1 MSVAGE
7 GGPVPR
13 DAIERLIEESSIFKG
28 LDASAR
34 GLLADQ
40 FESQALP
47 GGAVLMRQGEP
58 ADALYL
64 VSVGR
69 FRVSI
74 ERDDGTETVVAELGR
89 GDIVGELALITD
101 DPRSATV
108 TAVRDSQVLRLGTSA
123 FTQLVDTNPAIQRE
137 FTTEVVRRLVR
148 SFREGSPTSPVATI
162 AVVPLDSAAAVI
174 EMGERLHRSLDRLAG
189 PAGHLTK
196 EATAAAGGNLEE
208 VGPDR
213 LAAWF
218 GEHESG
224 FEVVTYQ
231 ASPEPGSWT
240 DACIR
245 QADLVLVVASADG
258 SPAVRDVER
267 SIAERRRLLKSRVEL
282 VLVHPASTQD
292 PRETRR
298 FLAGRDIDRHHHIRV
313 DRDGDI
319 DRVAR
324 LALGRGIGVV
334 FSGGGARGIAGI
346 GAYRALLE
354 AGVPIDATGGTSIG
368 SLLAGGVARGQTPD
382 ELAALIRAAVLDSSP
397 FDVTFPIVSLARGRK
412 VTQSI
417 RDGADGLDLEDGW
430 RHLYCVS
437 TNLTTGQEVVH
448 RDGPG
453 WFAIRASFS
462 IPGVFPPVRT
472 EDGDLLVDG
481 GMLDNMPVGVMR
493 AEHQGIS
500 VIAIDVG
507 KTRDV
512 VAGALPDD
520 GVVSGWK
527 LLRNRMRRKKNRT
540 SAAGLGRILMR
551 LTELGSE
558 QDADHGDLY
567 IRPDIDD
574 FSIAD
579 FKAFD
584 RLIELGYE
592 AGQREVAAWLASGA
606 APTF

>member
-1 MSVAGE
+1 MTVARD

-13 DAIERLIEESSIFKG
+13 DAIERLIEEGSIFRG
-28 LDASAR
+28 LDPSAR
-34 GLLADQ
+34 GLLAKQ
-40 FESQALP
+40 FEPQAIP
-47 GGAVLMRQGEP
+47 GGAVLMRQGDP
-58 ADALYL
+58 ADALFL

-108 TAVRDSQVLRLGTSA
+108 TAVRDSQVLRLDTTA
-123 FTQLVDTNPAIQRE
+123 FTQLVSTNPAIQRE
-137 FTTEVVRRLVR
+137 FTTEVIRRLVR

-162 AVVPLDSAAAVI
+162 AVVPLDHGPGVI
-174 EMGERLHRSLDRLAG
+174 GMSERLHQSLDRLAG
-189 PAGHLTK
+189 PAGHVTK
-196 EATAAAGGNLEE
+196 AATAAAVGTLEE

-218 GEHESG
+218 AEHESG
-224 FEVVTYQ
+224 FEVVAYQ
-231 ASPEPGSWT
+231 GSAEPGSWT

-258 SPAVRDVER
+258 SPAVRDIER

-298 FLAGRDIDRHHHIRV
+298 FLAGRDVDRHHHVRV
-313 DRDGDI
+313 DRDADV

-324 LALGRGIGVV
+324 LILGRGIGVV

-346 GAYRALLE
+346 GVYQALLE

-368 SLLAGGVARGQTPD
+368 SLLAGGAARGQTAD
-382 ELAALIRAAVLDSSP
+382 EIAAQIRAAVLDSSP
-397 FDVTFPIVSLARGRK
+397 FDVTFPVVSLARGRR

-417 RDGADGLDLEDGW
+417 RDGAEGLDLEDGW
-430 RHLYCVS
+430 RHVYCVS
-437 TNLTTGQEVVH
+437 TNLTTGHEVVH
-448 RDGPG
+448 RSGPG

-472 EDGDLLVDG
+472 ENGDLLVDG

-493 AEHQGIS
+493 DEHEGIS

-527 LLRNRMRRKKNRT
+527 LLRNRMRRKKHRT

-574 FSIAD
+574 YSIAD

-592 AGQREVAAWLASGA
+592 AGQRDVAAWLASGD
-606 APTF
+606 APKF

>member
-1 MSVAGE
+1 MSVAME
-7 GGPVPR
+7 GGAVPR
-13 DAIERLIEESSIFKG
+13 EAIERLIEESSIFQG
-28 LDASAR
+28 LDPAAR
-34 GLLADQ
+34 HALA
-40 FESQALP
+40 EELEAQALP
-47 GGAVLMRQGEP
+47 GGAVLMRQGDP

-74 ERDDGTETVVAELGR
+74 ERADGSETVVAELGR

-108 TAVRDSQVLRLGTSA
+108 TAVRDSQVLRLDTDG
-123 FTQLVDTNPAIQRE
+123 FTRLVTTNPAIQRD

-148 SFREGSPTSPVATI
+148 SFREGSPMSPVATI
-162 AVVPLDSAAAVI
+162 AVVPLDSAPGVLA
-174 EMGERLHRSLDRLAG
+174 MSERLHRALDRLAG
-189 PAGHLTK
+189 PAGHVTK
-196 EATAAAGGNLEE
+196 ETTAAAVGDLDE
-208 VGPDR
+208 VSPDR

-218 GEHESG
+218 AEHESG
-224 FEVVTYQ
+224 FEVVVYQ
-231 ASPEPGSWT
+231 GNPELGTWT

-258 SPAVRDVER
+258 SPAVREIER
-267 SIAERRRLLKSRVEL
+267 AIAERRRLLKSRVEL
-282 VLVHPASTQD
+282 VLVHPASTED

-298 FLAGRDIDRHHHIRV
+298 FLAGRDIDRHHHVRV
-313 DRDGDI
+313 DRDGDV

-324 LALGRGIGVV
+324 LLLGRGIGVV

-346 GAYRALLE
+346 GVYRALLE
-354 AGVPIDATGGTSIG
+354 AGVPIDAAGGTSIG
-368 SLLAGGVARGQTPD
+368 SLLAGGVARGQTPE
-382 ELAALIRAAVLDSSP
+382 ELAAQIRAAVLDSSP
-397 FDVTFPIVSLARGRK
+397 FDVTFPILSLARGRR

-417 RDGADGLDLEDGW
+417 RDGAEELDLEDGW
-430 RHLYCVS
+430 RNLYCVS
-437 TNLTTGQEVVH
+437 TNLTTGHAVVH
-448 RDGPG
+448 RGGPG

-462 IPGVFPPVRT
+462 IPGVFPPIRT
-472 EDGDLLVDG
+472 ADGDLLVDG
-481 GMLDNMPVGVMR
+481 GMLDNMPVEVMR
-493 AEHQGIS
+493 DEHEGIS
-500 VIAIDVG
+500 VIAVDVG

-520 GVVSGWK
+520 GIVSGWK

-558 QDADHGDLY
+558 QEADHGDLY

-574 FSIAD
+574 YSIAD

-592 AGQREVAAWLASGA
+592 AGRRDIAAWLASGE
-606 APTF
+606 APKF

>member
-1 MSVAGE
+1 MSGVGE
-7 GGPVPR
+7 ASPAPR
-13 DAIERLIEESSIFKG
+13 DAVERLIDESSIFKD
-28 LDASAR
+28 LDPSAR
-34 GLLADQ
+34 AMLAEQ
-40 FESQALP
+40 FEAQALP
-47 GGAVLMRQGEP
+47 GGAVLMRQGDP

-69 FRVSI
+69 FRVAI
-74 ERDDGTETVVAELGR
+74 ARDDGTETVVAELGR

-108 TAVRDSQVLRLGTSA
+108 TAVRDSQVLRLDTRA
-123 FTQLVDTNPAIQRE
+123 FTELVTKNPSIQRE

-148 SFREGSPTSPVATI
+148 SFREGSPTSPVVTI
-162 AVVPLDSAAAVI
+162 AVVPLDAAAGVLDLSV
-174 EMGERLHRSLDRLAG
+174 RLHRALDRLAG
-189 PAGHLTK
+189 PAGHVTK
-196 EATAAAGGNLEE
+196 ELTTSA
-208 VGPDR
+208 VGDLDDVSGDR

-218 GEHESG
+218 AEHESG
-224 FEVVTYQ
+224 FEVVVYQ
-231 ASPEPGSWT
+231 GQPELGSWT

-267 SIAERRRLLKSRVEL
+267 AIAERRRLLKSRVEL
-282 VLVHPASTQD
+282 VLVHPASTED
-292 PRETRR
+292 PRETHR
-298 FLAGRDIDRHHHIRV
+298 FLEGRDVDRHHHLRV
-313 DRDGDI
+313 DRDEDV

-324 LALGRGIGVV
+324 LVLGRGIGVV

-346 GAYRALLE
+346 GVYRALLD

-368 SLLAGGVARGQTPD
+368 SLIAGSVARGQTPD
-382 ELAALIRAAVLDSSP
+382 ELATLIRAAVLDSSP
-397 FDVTFPIVSLARGRK
+397 FDVTFPIVSLARGRR

-417 RDGADGLDLEDGW
+417 RDGADELDLEDGW
-430 RHLYCVS
+430 RHIYCVS
-437 TNLTTGQEVVH
+437 TNLTTGHAVVH

-462 IPGVFPPVRT
+462 IPGVFPPIRT
-472 EDGDLLVDG
+472 PDGDLLVDG

-493 AEHQGIS
+493 AQHEGIA
-500 VIAIDVG
+500 VIAVDVG

-512 VAGALPDD
+512 VAGALPGD

-527 LLRNRMRRKKNRT
+527 LLRNRLRRKKNRT

-574 FSIAD
+574 YSIAD

-592 AGQREVAAWLASGA
+592 AGKRDVAAWLASGD
-606 APTF
+606 APKF